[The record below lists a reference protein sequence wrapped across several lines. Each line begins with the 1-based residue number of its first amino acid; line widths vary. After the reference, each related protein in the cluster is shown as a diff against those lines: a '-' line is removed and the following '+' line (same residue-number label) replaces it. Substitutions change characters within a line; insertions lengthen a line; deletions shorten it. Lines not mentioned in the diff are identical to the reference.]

1 MGVFRFR
8 DRWQQSIRDIWNRE
22 DQTDRLMALL
32 EQRDRDLEDW
42 LQTKVIYETCT
53 STTRPTG
60 VAGKVIFETD
70 TLRTRLYDGTGWL
83 VLDEPWQTWS
93 PTLYQA
99 ATVTYTLTALTDALG
114 RSATFAGG
122 VRGLWIRVTSRT
134 AGDYLTVG
142 AAGTNPWTSMF
153 GGTTPTIK
161 VFKFLCVAADL
172 TDEYAVTASSNEQ
185 LKITNSGSNSIT
197 FEIGLIGCSS

>member
-1 MGVFRFR
+1 MSVTADLKCSLTIDETVAFVSSQVLEGKF
-8 DRWQQSIRDIWNRE
+8 
-22 DQTDRLMALL
+22 TAALS
-32 EQRDRDLEDW
+32 
-42 LQTKVIYETCT
+42 Y
-53 STTRPTG
+53 
-60 VAGKVIFETD
+60 VAGAAAVSNGVNVSWTKAGAAAV
-70 TLRTRLYDGTGWL
+70 TLA
-83 VLDEPWQTWS
+83 S
-93 PTLYQA
+93 A